1 MGGGNLCLME
11 MWLFMMFVKEEYSY
25 FLLVLNENKKAKCKI
40 I

>member
-1 MGGGNLCLME
+1 MGGGNLCLMK

-25 FLLVLNENKKAKCKI
+25 FLLVFNENKKAKGKI